1 MAKEIIDQR
10 VLRTLRWTIFV
21 QVLFLLQSSFS
32 PRFYFFYF
40 KEHGVRPNVDFI
52 SIAPILIIVLILL
65 LLSLKGV
72 RNRITKPIFFIIL
85 NVLALTTIFSRQI
98 ISADSIKGIR
108 PLMEFSTFQWDII
121 FFLIIPLVFIAWQYS
136 MREVIFYCFLII
148 LAEAVLSFFPNSDRD
163 LYSKKDLFF
172 AIANIFGNIARSV
185 ILAIVGWIENQLV
198 TLQRE
203 QHTQL
208 VGANKQLRK
217 YALANEKLAQTQ
229 ERNRLARE
237 LHDTLAHTLSSVSVQ
252 LEATKA
258 LFNRDPAEAKK
269 MLGQTI
275 ENTKNGL
282 TETRRTLVDLRS
294 SELENYGLTQ
304 SIHNMGKSA
313 AERGGF
319 KISFHLDKG
328 MDVLSDE
335 IGHCLYR
342 TAQEA
347 IENTLRYANAK
358 NVSINLLFDEDAI
371 KLQVID
377 DGKGFNDSE
386 VKKEHLGIR
395 GMRERVEML
404 GGTFTVESD
413 PNSGTKVTAV
423 LEREND

>member
-1 MAKEIIDQR
+1 M
-10 VLRTLRWTIFV
+10 
-21 QVLFLLQSSFS
+21 
-32 PRFYFFYF
+32 
-40 KEHGVRPNVDFI
+40 EHGIRPDVDFI
-52 SIAPILIIVLILL
+52 SIAPILLMVLILI
-65 LLSLKGV
+65 LLSFKGV
-72 RNRITKPIFFIIL
+72 QRRITKPIFFIIL
-85 NVLALTTIFSRQI
+85 NVLALITVFSRQI
-98 ISADSIKGIR
+98 ISAASIKGLRSMMPILSFR
-108 PLMEFSTFQWDII
+108 WDII

-136 MREVIFYCFLII
+136 MREVIFYCILIVF
-148 LAEAVLSFFPNSDRD
+148 AEAVPLFFPNGER
-163 LYSKKDLFF
+163 DLFF
-172 AIANIFGNIARSV
+172 MIANIFGDIARSV
-185 ILAIVGWIENQLV
+185 ILAIVGWIEYQLV
-198 TLQRE
+198 TLQRD

-208 VGANKQLRK
+208 AEANKQLRK

-252 LEATKA
+252 LEAIKA
-258 LFNRDPAEAKK
+258 LFDRDPAEAKN

-275 ENTKNGL
+275 KNTKNGL

-304 SIHNMGKSA
+304 AIRNMGNSA

-342 TAQEA
+342 TTQESL
-347 IENTLRYANAK
+347 ENTLRHANAE
-358 NVSINLLFDEDAI
+358 NVSINLLFEEDAI

-377 DGKGFNDSE
+377 DGIGFDAKQ
-386 VKKEHLGIR
+386 VKKVHLGIR

-404 GGTFTVESD
+404 GGTFIENSD
-413 PNSGTKVTAV
+413 PNNGTEITAV
-423 LEREND
+423 LETEND

>member
-1 MAKEIIDQR
+1 MAKEMIDQR
-10 VLRTLRWTIFV
+10 VLRILRWSIFV

-32 PRFYFFYF
+32 PRFYFL
-40 KEHGVRPNVDFI
+40 EHGIRRPDVDFS
-52 SIAPILIIVLILL
+52 SIAPILLMVLILI
-65 LLSLKGV
+65 LLSFKGV
-72 RNRITKPIFFIIL
+72 QSRITKPIFFIIL

-98 ISADSIKGIR
+98 ISATSIKDLRSIMPILSFR
-108 PLMEFSTFQWDII
+108 WDII

-136 MREVIFYCFLII
+136 MREVIFYCILIVF
-148 LAEAVLSFFPNSDRD
+148 AEAVLSFFLKSDQEF
-163 LYSKKDLFF
+163 YGAKYPFF
-172 AIANIFGNIARSV
+172 AVVNIIGDIARSV

-208 VGANKQLRK
+208 IGANKQLRK
-217 YALANEKLAQTQ
+217 FALANEKLAQTQ

-252 LEATKA
+252 LEAIKA
-258 LFNRDPAEAKK
+258 LFDRDPAEAKK
-269 MLGQTI
+269 MLRQTI

-294 SELENYGLTQ
+294 SELESYGLTQ
-304 SIHNMGKSA
+304 SLRNMGSSA

-319 KISFHLDKG
+319 KIDFHLDKG

-342 TAQEA
+342 TTQEA
-347 IENTLRYANAK
+347 LENTLRYANAE

-377 DGKGFNDSE
+377 DGNGFNAE
-386 VKKEHLGIR
+386 QVKKEHLGIR

-404 GGTFTVESD
+404 GGTFTIDSD
-413 PNSGTKVTAV
+413 PNNGTEITAV

>member
-1 MAKEIIDQR
+1 MAKEIIDRR
-10 VLRTLRWTIFV
+10 VLRTLRWTILV

-32 PRFYFFYF
+32 PRLYFM
-40 KEHGVRPNVDFI
+40 EHGIRPDVDFV
-52 SIAPILIIVLILL
+52 SIVPILFMALILF
-65 LLSLKGV
+65 LLSFKGIQS
-72 RNRITKPIFFIIL
+72 RITKPIFLIIL

-98 ISADSIKGIR
+98 ISAASINSMRSIM
-108 PLMEFSTFQWDII
+108 PLLSFRWDII

-136 MREVIFYCFLII
+136 MREVVFYCILIV
-148 LAEAVLSFFPNSDRD
+148 LAEAVPLFSKNGVRD
-163 LYSKKDLFF
+163 IFF
-172 AIANIFGNIARSV
+172 AIANIFGDITRSV
-185 ILAIVGWIENQLV
+185 ILVIVGWIENQLV
-198 TLQRE
+198 TLQRG
-203 QHTQL
+203 QHAQL
-208 VGANKQLRK
+208 AEANKKLRK

-258 LFNRDPAEAKK
+258 LFDRDPVEAKK

-294 SELENYGLTQ
+294 SELESYGLTQ
-304 SIHNMGKSA
+304 AIRNMGNSA

-328 MDVLSDE
+328 MDVLSHE

-342 TAQEA
+342 VTQEA
-347 IENTLRYANAK
+347 MENTLRHANAE

-377 DGKGFNDSE
+377 DGYGFDA
-386 VKKEHLGIR
+386 KQLRDEHLGIR

-404 GGTFTVESD
+404 GGAFTLNSE
-413 PNSGTKVTAV
+413 PNDGTKVTAV

>member
-10 VLRTLRWTIFV
+10 VLRILRWSVFV

-32 PRFYFFYF
+32 PRFYFL
-40 KEHGVRPNVDFI
+40 ERGGRPEIEFI
-52 SIAPILIIVLILL
+52 TIVPILLMVLILVF
-65 LLSLKGV
+65 LSFKGI
-72 RNRITKPIFFIIL
+72 RSRITKPVFFIIL
-85 NVLALTTIFSRQI
+85 NMLALITVFSRQI
-98 ISADSIKGIR
+98 ISAASIKSLHSIM
-108 PLMEFSTFQWDII
+108 PFSTFRWDMI

-136 MREVIFYCFLII
+136 MREVIFYCILIV
-148 LAEAVLSFFPNSDRD
+148 LAEAVPLFFPNGERE
-163 LYSKKDLFF
+163 LFF
-172 AIANIFGNIARSV
+172 AIANIFGDIARSV

-198 TLQRE
+198 TLQRG

-208 VGANKQLRK
+208 VEANKQLRK

-258 LFNRDPAEAKK
+258 LFDRDPAGAKK
-269 MLGQTI
+269 MLGQTLV
-275 ENTKNGL
+275 NTKNGL

-294 SELENYGLTQ
+294 SELESYGLTQ
-304 SIHNMGKSA
+304 AIRNMGKSA
-313 AERGGF
+313 SERGGF
-319 KISFHLDKG
+319 KINYHLDKG

-342 TAQEA
+342 VTQETL
-347 IENTLRYANAK
+347 ENTLRHANAK

-377 DGKGFNDSE
+377 DGVGFETTE

-395 GMRERVEML
+395 GMCERVEML
-404 GGTFTVESD
+404 GGSFTVESD
-413 PNSGTKVTAV
+413 PNNGTEITAV